1 MRVSKGSHDFRAMDA
16 NTNNLR
22 RSRLFIFNLNKLIS
36 NSRLCVIYRYPWA
49 VNSEYICVYLT
60 CSSVNF
66 LSFQS
71 TRNLLKDDP
80 LTDSGCKTRSIRFWN
95 IDTVTQ
101 LSLELNRNCYSNLPS
116 SDSHACAAFPCMWLI
131 IWFVLTCHLQYNI
144 LIMYH
149 KNTWPEQ
156 QHVYPDCL
164 LKKTSIHPIT
174 S

>member
-1 MRVSKGSHDFRAMDA
+1 MISGLWMLTRTTWDARGFSYLIWTSSYPIRDYVS
-16 NTNNLR
+16 
-22 RSRLFIFNLNKLIS
+22 FI
-36 NSRLCVIYRYPWA
+36 A
-49 VNSEYICVYLT
+49 VNSEFICVYLT

-164 LKKTSIHPIT
+164 LKKTGIHPIT